1 MRGWAGVQ
9 RVLGRLL
16 AATRHRRVVVLV
28 SVLTVVA
35 TLAAIFVSR
44 QFSIAG
50 LRREIAHL
58 EQEET
63 QAEARQKELR
73 TEVAS
78 TTSPKRLEEEA
89 RKRLGLVK
97 PGEEK
102 VFFIEEDSP

>member
-9 RVLGRLL
+9 RVLGRLA
-16 AATRHRRVVVLV
+16 AATRRRRIVVFV
-28 SVLTVVA
+28 SVLTLVA

-44 QFSIAG
+44 QFTIDG
-50 LRREIAHL
+50 LRRETTRL
-58 EQEET
+58 EQEQT

-89 RKRLGLVK
+89 RKRLGLVS

-102 VFFIEEDSP
+102 VFFIEEGSP